1 MAELLPLFEWLD
13 QSFLASLAKANGGV
27 FVVVQMFHLLGLSLL
42 GGMVLLCD
50 LRLLGLVLNE
60 VPLATVARET
70 QRWLGRALIVM
81 VVSGVFMSAAVA
93 LKLYHSEMYWAKMT
107 SLLVAVLFVYAIK
120 GPLLRD
126 PEAELSTF
134 ARAAI
139 ATASLGLWLT
149 VAGAGRWI
157 GFS

>member
-1 MAELLPLFEWLD
+1 MFELLPLFEWLD
-13 QSFLASLAKANGGV
+13 QSVLASLAKANGGV

-70 QRWLGRALIVM
+70 QRWMSYALLVM
-81 VVSGVFMSAAVA
+81 VLSGIFMSAAVA
-93 LKLYHSEMYWAKMT
+93 LKLYHSQMYWAKMA

-120 GPLLRD
+120 GPLLQDR
-126 PEAELSTF
+126 AVELSGV
-134 ARAAI
+134 ARVSI
-139 ATASLGLWLT
+139 ALASLGLWLT